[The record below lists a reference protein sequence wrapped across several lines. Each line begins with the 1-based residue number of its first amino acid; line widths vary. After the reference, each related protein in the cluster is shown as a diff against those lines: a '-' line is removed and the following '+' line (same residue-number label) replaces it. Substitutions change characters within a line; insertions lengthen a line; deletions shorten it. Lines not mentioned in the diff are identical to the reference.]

1 MARSSPGLP
10 SGFRDL
16 LFEEADRRRRAETA
30 LAAAFG
36 SAGYKEVRP
45 STIEFLDTYIL
56 GKQSIGERAFK
67 FLDRDDHL
75 LALRAD
81 FTPAVARIVSTRLR
95 SSSGP
100 QRFWYSG
107 DVFRRPDPKRGSYS
121 EVWQVGAELI
131 GTNGLS
137 SDSEVIDLAMRC
149 LDRLGC
155 SDVRIHLNH
164 TDVFRGVIATLQLDD
179 SARDRVKTFIDHKD
193 ARGLA
198 DQLRNLGAAPETERQ
213 LQLLARCIGDA
224 SVLDAADRAMT
235 QPDSRAAIAHLR
247 ALGQSLE
254 RWEDRIV
261 YDLTEIDEME
271 YYTGTMFT
279 LFSAKAHREL
289 GNGGR
294 YDTLLREFG
303 VDLPAVG
310 FSLAMDAVLEAL

>member
-1 MARSSPGLP
+1 MARSLLSLP

-16 LFEEADRRRRAETA
+16 LFEEADRRRTAETA
-30 LAAAFG
+30 LAAEFAR
-36 SAGYKEVRP
+36 SGYGEVRP
-45 STIEFLDTYIL
+45 STIEFVDLYSL
-56 GKQSIGERAFK
+56 GNQIIGERAFK

-95 SSSGP
+95 NASGP

-131 GTNGLS
+131 GTNGLE
-137 SDSEVIDLAMRC
+137 SDAEVIDLSMRC
-149 LDRLGC
+149 LEGLGC

-164 TDVFRGVIATLQLDD
+164 ADVFRGVIAALQLDD
-179 SARDRVKTFIDHKD
+179 SARERVKTYIDHKD

-198 DQLRNLGAAPETERQ
+198 NQLLNLGAAPETERQ
-213 LQLLARCIGDA
+213 LQLLSRCIGDS
-224 SVLDAADRAMT
+224 SVLDQAERAMT
-235 QPDSRAAIAHLR
+235 QSDSIAAIAHLR
-247 ALGQSLE
+247 ALGRSLKQ
-254 RWEDRIV
+254 WEDRIV

-279 LFSAKAHREL
+279 LFSAKAHSEL
-289 GNGGR
+289 GGGGR
-294 YDTLLREFG
+294 YDTLLRDFG

-310 FSLAMDAVLEAL
+310 FSFTMDAVLGAL

>member
-16 LFEEADRRRRAETA
+16 LFEEADRRRSAETA
-30 LAAAFG
+30 LATEFG
-36 SAGYKEVRP
+36 AAGYKEVRP
-45 STIEFLDTYIL
+45 STIEFLDTYTL

-81 FTPAVARIVSTRLR
+81 FTPAVARIVTTRLR

-131 GTNGLS
+131 GTDGLS
-137 SDSEVIDLAMRC
+137 NDSEIIDLAMRC

-224 SVLDAADRAMT
+224 SVLDVADRAMT
-235 QPDSRAAIAHLR
+235 QSDSQAAISHLR
-247 ALGQSLE
+247 ALGKSLA

-271 YYTGTMFT
+271 YYTGTMFA

-294 YDTLLREFG
+294 YDTLLQEFG

-310 FSLAMDAVLEAL
+310 FSFAMDAVLEAL

>member
-1 MARSSPGLP
+1 MPRSSPGLP

-16 LFEEADRRRRAETA
+16 LFEDADRRRNAETL
-30 LAAAFG
+30 LAAEFG
-36 SAGYKEVRP
+36 AAGYKEVRP
-45 STIEFLDTYIL
+45 SAIEFLDTYTL

-235 QPDSRAAIAHLR
+235 QPDSQAAIAHLR
-247 ALGQSLE
+247 ALGKSLPQ
-254 RWEDRIV
+254 WEDRIV

-271 YYTGTMFT
+271 YYSGIMVAF
-279 LFSAKAHREL
+279 FSGKAHREL

-294 YDTLLREFG
+294 YDALLREFG

-310 FSLAMDAVLEAL
+310 FSFAMDAVLGAL

>member
-16 LFEEADRRRRAETA
+16 LFEETDRRRSAETA
-30 LAAAFG
+30 LATAFG
-36 SAGYKEVRP
+36 AAGYKEVRP
-45 STIEFLDTYIL
+45 STIEFLDTYSL

-294 YDTLLREFG
+294 YDALLREFG

-310 FSLAMDAVLEAL
+310 FSFAMDAVLEAL

>member
-16 LFEEADRRRRAETA
+16 LFEDADRRRSAEA
-30 LAAAFG
+30 VLAAEFG
-36 SAGYKEVRP
+36 AAGYKEVRP
-45 STIEFLDTYIL
+45 STIEFLDTYTL

-67 FLDRDDHL
+67 FIDRDDHL

-107 DVFRRPDPKRGSYS
+107 DVFRRPDQKRGSYS
-121 EVWQVGAELI
+121 EVWQVGVELI
-131 GTNGLS
+131 GTAGVS
-137 SDSEVIDLAMRC
+137 GDTEAIDLAMRC
-149 LDRLGC
+149 LERLGC
-155 SDVRIHLNH
+155 PDVRIHLNH
-164 TDVFRGVIATLQLDD
+164 TDVFRGVISTLQLDD

-198 DQLRNLGAAPETERQ
+198 NQLRNQGAAPETERQ
-213 LQLLARCIGDA
+213 LQLLARSIGDA
-224 SVLDAADRAMT
+224 SVLEAADNAMT
-235 QPDSRAAIAHLR
+235 QPESQAAIAHLR
-247 ALGQSLE
+247 TLGRSLA

-310 FSLAMDAVLEAL
+310 FSFAMDAVLEAI